1 MNTIA
6 KDLEGVETYQDDV
19 IVHAADKATHD
30 VRLLSLLKRFS
41 EFNVAIHPDK
51 YTFGVPSFSCLGY
64 IVDGSGFKP
73 DTNRL
78 SPLVNAPSPTNL
90 QELRSVLGALQYY
103 SRFIP
108 NFAKHASCLFDVL
121 SANQFCWSSNHEK
134 TLRVLLGYLQS
145 SAVLKPFS
153 AKHHS
158 TIITDASPTGIGA
171 ILEQCGRPV
180 NVDILRLNEKHLLY
194 IGLSNGSISTFLDQ
208 TSPLLLI
215 TRLESSCIIQQN

>member
-30 VRLLSLLKRFS
+30 MRLLSLLKRFS

-51 YTFGVPSFSCLGY
+51 CTFGVPSFSCLGY

-90 QELRSVLGALQYY
+90 QELAFSTTLVLFLILLNMQVACLMLYLP
-103 SRFIP
+103 I
-108 NFAKHASCLFDVL
+108 NFLGPPTMKRRCVYCLVIF
-121 SANQFCWSSNHEK
+121 
-134 TLRVLLGYLQS
+134 RVQL
-145 SAVLKPFS
+145 F
-153 AKHHS
+153 
-158 TIITDASPTGIGA
+158 
-171 ILEQCGRPV
+171 
-180 NVDILRLNEKHLLY
+180 
-194 IGLSNGSISTFLDQ
+194 
-208 TSPLLLI
+208 
-215 TRLESSCIIQQN
+215 